1 MRSLQ
6 RAKSRREAQQKP
18 ETVHRSDAI
27 SLNSHMSHH
36 YPIYQS
42 PTVETL
48 DGSLVSGRLAYS
60 SSQNNA
66 RQAVMG
72 STPLVQ
78 NSATR
83 PLANLIQAPASA
95 SPRVP
100 SHPCRRPPKT
110 LQLPESRPRRERSK
124 SQPRDFQIPED
135 MARVEI
141 RIINLAERSA
151 FTPIQPP
158 SVEEWKQVAQHAEQT
173 RRVSMKKRLSPSLQ
187 HLELLH
193 KMQNVRTIRQL
204 SFSPGLSLDADPWN
218 EDLEGGKNINR
229 RPSRTNRRDGRY
241 RPIHPIKATMA
252 VLPEM
257 PPILS
262 HRKYRLPCVS
272 DVGFPNP
279 SQDELERKQNEIRL
293 ETQWEEAS
301 PRLIVLITSDDF
313 GMSVLEGESE
323 SIPALHHWNQ
333 GGWKGLP
340 FAGRELIMAKE
351 RNYDVFGKAPPQPKR
366 KWKSN
371 PHSMLAPP
379 LDSTFS
385 SGQGWKTRP
394 FYDRPPGFIYALA
407 CPTRIDFD
415 VGYVE
420 PLICSLTLYTLP
432 PDGTK
437 KKGRVYGKT
446 SEDFYLPA
454 GDWDGKVDIMAARR
468 SDGGIDQSVIDSWHQ
483 KKHKGLFSYDPKRA
497 DKQSLY
503 IVLQIFQLSHRVG
516 AEVYLEGY
524 SKDVTNRSPALTK
537 KKSIGRRIKS
547 KLGKMAKSS
556 STDKCDV
563 LDFDLSTVQSESTY
577 EDCGTKLLTPLGFGI
592 VPLFS
597 NDGETVSQWP
607 EGSVQVM
614 PLFSFP
620 ENPECEDEFLDR
632 LIYHANTRSSDL
644 GDDNDECSIRK
655 MDMAENATPS
665 KRRIFTSS
673 RALKSAPLK
682 QISKTDKTA
691 RIAGSATLFS
701 SALGVDFTQ
710 AVLSEPTAIMGDE
723 DANKRSRD
731 SRLLV
736 DISGDC
742 AIAFNPQQ
750 IDHSS
755 TTSGGGSE
763 MSRGKRSN
771 LIRLPN
777 ASIQAGYADNADVRE
792 LQYLPPRPE
801 KQYDFDSPTSF
812 QSTTNLIYI
821 YPRFLKL
828 SVGTDGQP
836 TSKQLF
842 VMRIRLVE
850 TTMQTDD
857 ASGLVEPS
865 QQALEY
871 FHNPAPWAGPRMLSE
886 VYTKPGK
893 SDDVGS
899 NGKAVVSMR
908 DEFKLRLPFIIDG
921 TYFLEFTLLRISLSN
936 NDGDGGVR
944 MDSVSETMI
953 PLSSSS
959 NREAS
964 SGVRITTI
972 IPNGCHRL
980 KLGEHQL
987 QFETRLV
994 SSIHIGDPTAATTLR
1009 DFPFPE
1015 DHNEDRDLPDKFK
1028 ELALVPSRS
1037 IVGKLA
1043 TAEPVV
1049 DIKVPFHQLFA
1060 NASESTLMG
1069 QFPLLMYMHLSNL
1082 INRLRYDFSLSEV
1095 LNRFQDDDN
1104 ISEITGT
1111 QGEGQFL
1118 VENMCS
1124 LFEVLRKVKQNLS
1137 KTEEGSVRDHVEFFV
1152 KEFVDQFDERIFSRN
1167 LQNGTDGGEM
1177 FLELVNT
1184 SLMERSRSAQSNL
1197 DMRHGTNVLQLEDL
1211 EEDMGDD
1218 YTDSGAVRL
1227 RTKDSSRNA
1236 FDVRISKTISMMST
1250 TPFSRVAY
1258 GATKTDRMRI
1268 EAEINQEGFKFTH
1281 LMDDDETVISSFYA
1295 NKEQTSGE
1303 GNKDMPRIEDSNT
1316 WEAFDDETLIDDK
1329 RLIGET
1335 SSYGKTSRTDE
1346 FGDFSFVKRVRTVA
1360 QVMIAPCIAPS
1371 LSTTLAQVARRD
1383 GGDQPLPRRVE
1394 KGEQLRIYNDKKSMV
1409 SVQQSSVSKIV
1420 WAGKVDIK
1428 RWFKLG
1434 S

>member
-27 SLNSHMSHH
+27 SLHSHMSHH

-48 DGSLVSGRLAYS
+48 DGSLVSERLAYS

-66 RQAVMG
+66 RQIEMG
-72 STPLVQ
+72 ATPLVK

-83 PLANLIQAPASA
+83 PLANLIQAPPRV

-100 SHPCRRPPKT
+100 SHPRRRPPQT
-110 LQLPESRPRRERSK
+110 PQRLESRPRREKRR

-141 RIINLAERSA
+141 RIINVAERSA
-151 FTPIQPP
+151 FTPIRPP

-252 VLPEM
+252 VLPET
-257 PPILS
+257 PPVLS

-313 GMSVLEGESE
+313 GTSVLEGESE
-323 SIPALHHWNQ
+323 PIPALQQWNQ
-333 GGWKGLP
+333 GGWNGLP
-340 FAGRELIMAKE
+340 LAGRELIMAKE
-351 RNYDVFGKAPPQPKR
+351 RNYDVFGKAPSQPKR
-366 KWKSN
+366 KWKAN
-371 PHSMLAPP
+371 PRSMLAPP
-379 LDSTFS
+379 LDSTYS
-385 SGQGWKTRP
+385 SGQDWKPRP
-394 FYDRPPGFIYALA
+394 FYDRPPGFTYALA
-407 CPTRIDFD
+407 CPTRIEFD
-415 VGYVE
+415 VGNVE

-437 KKGRVYGKT
+437 RKGQVYGKT

-454 GDWDGKVDIMAARR
+454 GDWDGKVDIMAARK
-468 SDGGIDQSVIDSWHQ
+468 SDGGIDQSVIDSWHH
-483 KKHKGLFSYDPKRA
+483 KKHKGLFSYDPKNA
-497 DKQSLY
+497 EKQSLY

-516 AEVYLEGY
+516 AEVYLEVT
-524 SKDVTNRSPALTK
+524 SKEATNRSPELTK
-537 KKSIGRRIKS
+537 KRSIGRRIKS

-556 STDKCDV
+556 STEKCDV

-620 ENPECEDEFLDR
+620 AHAETEDQFLDR
-632 LIYHANTRSSDL
+632 LIYNANAPSSDL
-644 GDDNDECSIRK
+644 GGDSEECPIRK
-655 MDMAENATPS
+655 MDTAENATPS

-673 RALKSAPLK
+673 RALKIATMKEMRKVDDAL
-682 QISKTDKTA
+682 KTA

-710 AVLSEPTAIMGDE
+710 AILSEPTAIMGDD
-723 DANKRSRD
+723 DANKRSRV

-742 AIAFNPQQ
+742 AIALNPQQ
-750 IDHSS
+750 LDHSS
-755 TTSGGGSE
+755 TASGAGSE
-763 MSRGKRSN
+763 ISRSKRSN

-777 ASIQAGYADNADVRE
+777 ASIPAGYADKSEVRE

-828 SVGTDGQP
+828 STGTDGQI
-836 TSKQLF
+836 TAKQIY
-842 VMRIRLVE
+842 VIRIRLVK
-850 TTMQTDD
+850 TTVQTDD
-857 ASGLVEPS
+857 ASELVEPS
-865 QQALEY
+865 HQALES
-871 FHNPAPWAGPRMLSE
+871 FHNPAPWAGPRMLTE

-893 SDDVGS
+893 SDVGS
-899 NGKAVVSMR
+899 HGKEVASMR

-921 TYFLEFTLLRISLSN
+921 TYFLEFKLLRTSLSN
-936 NDGDGGVR
+936 SDGEGGVR
-944 MDSVSETMI
+944 MDSVSETMV

-972 IPNGCHRL
+972 IPNGSHRL

-1009 DFPFPE
+1009 DFPFTE
-1015 DHNEDRDLPDKFK
+1015 DQNEDRDLPDKFK

-1037 IVGKLA
+1037 IVGKLP

-1060 NASESTLMG
+1060 NASESALMG
-1069 QFPLLMYMHLSNL
+1069 QFPLLMHMHLSNL

-1095 LNRFQDDDN
+1095 LHRFEDN
-1104 ISEITGT
+1104 DNVSVITGVK
-1111 QGEGQFL
+1111 GEGQFI

-1124 LFEVLRKVKQNLS
+1124 LFEITRKVKQNLS
-1137 KTEEGSVRDHVEFFV
+1137 KTEDGSVRDHFELFA
-1152 KEFVDQFDERIFSRN
+1152 KEFVDRFDERIFARN
-1167 LQNGTDGGEM
+1167 SQNDTDGDEI
-1177 FLELVNT
+1177 FLDPANG

-1197 DMRHGTNVLQLEDL
+1197 DIRQGTSASQAEDL
-1211 EEDMGDD
+1211 EEDTGDD
-1218 YTDSGAVRL
+1218 FTDGGAVRL
-1227 RTKDSSRNA
+1227 RTKVSSKTY
-1236 FDVRISKTISMMST
+1236 FDLRISKTISVMSAKA

-1268 EAEINQEGFKFTH
+1268 EAEINQEGPKFTR

-1295 NKEQTSGE
+1295 NKEQMSGQ
-1303 GNKDMPRIEDSNT
+1303 GNMDIPRIEDSNT
-1316 WEAFDDETLIDDK
+1316 WGASDDETLIDEK

-1335 SSYGKTSRTDE
+1335 SGYGNTSRSDG
-1346 FGDFSFVKRVRTVA
+1346 FGEFSFAKRVRTVA

-1371 LSTTLAQVARRD
+1371 LSTTLVQGARRD
-1383 GGDQPLPRRVE
+1383 GGDQPLPRTAA
-1394 KGEQLRIYNDKKSMV
+1394 KAEQLRKHKDNKSTV
-1409 SVQQSSVSKIV
+1409 SVQQSSVSSIV
-1420 WAGKVDIK
+1420 
-1428 RWFKLG
+1428 
-1434 S
+1434 